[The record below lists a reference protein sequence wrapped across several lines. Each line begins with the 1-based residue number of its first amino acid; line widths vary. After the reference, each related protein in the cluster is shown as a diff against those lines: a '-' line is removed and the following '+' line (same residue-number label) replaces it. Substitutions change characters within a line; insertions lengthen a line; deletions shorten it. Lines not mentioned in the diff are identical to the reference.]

1 MKARTRLCP
10 DRVEAPE
17 GADLAGD
24 PAEVDL
30 AEATEVASEADTEEA
45 MVEALAAPVGSTDR
59 PQDITDLIFTE
70 AFGRE
75 DITAMATATAGAAW
89 AV

>member
-1 MKARTRLCP
+1 MKARTRSCP

-24 PAEVDL
+24 PAEEDL
-30 AEATEVASEADTEEA
+30 AEATEEASVADT
-45 MVEALAAPVGSTDR
+45 VEALAAPVGSTDR

-75 DITAMATATAGAAW
+75 DIMAMATATAEAAW
-89 AV
+89 AA